1 VIVETDRQELV
12 ALWNSRTTNRCVV
25 IPSLNQIQELSCQCT
40 YFAFAHI
47 RREANMG
54 AHYTAKFAFASN
66 FECFGCMMSQ
76 TFYLYVFSGTLMLRN
91 DVI

>member
-66 FECFGCMMSQ
+66 FECIW
-76 TFYLYVFSGTLMLRN
+76 LY
-91 DVI
+91 DVPDFLSLCIQWDSHAEK